1 MTRRVVIVSG
11 EASGDLY
18 GADLARHLKAQLPDM
33 ELWGVGGVRMQ
44 EAGVHLLA
52 DSRAWGAIGIIESL
66 KVAPRV
72 WRVFLRLKRALK
84 RLQPELL
91 VAIDFGAFNIPL
103 CRWAKTQGMRV
114 VYYMPPSSWRRDRQG
129 RDLPAVADA
138 VLTPFAWSAEIL
150 QAMGANAIRIRHP
163 LLRLTHPSESRITF
177 CQRLG
182 LDPDRPIVALLPGS
196 RHHEVRALTTL
207 YARVASLLTERLPE
221 VQFVL
226 SVAPH
231 FTPEYLHTLWADGQ
245 KQWVPTET
253 RPVADMLAH
262 ADCAVVCSGTA
273 TLEAALL
280 GTPMLIVYRGDALM
294 NLEYRLRKRRLAL
307 EMIGLPNLIL
317 GRKIIPELIQEQAT
331 PRTVSQGVL
340 ELLKRGELYHQQK
353 QAFDKIRRI
362 LGEGEDL
369 WEAPAWI
376 VRYLTESMPPRAAS
390 SESPY

>member
-18 GADLARHLKAQLPDM
+18 GADLARHLQAQVRSV
-33 ELWGVGGVRMQ
+33 EIRGVGGVRMR
-44 EAGVHLLA
+44 EARVHLIA

-72 WRVFLRLKRALK
+72 WRVFLKVKRIL
-84 RLQPELL
+84 RDWRPDLL
-91 VAIDFGAFNIPL
+91 VPIDFGAFNIPL
-103 CRWAKTQGMRV
+103 CRWAKSRGIPV

-129 RDLPAVADA
+129 QDLPNVTDV
-138 VLTPFAWSAEIL
+138 VLTPFPWSAEIL
-150 QAMGANAIRIRHP
+150 QAMGAQAVRVRHP
-163 LLRLTHPSESRITF
+163 LLRLTHPNETKITF

-207 YARVASLLTERLPE
+207 YARVANILTERVPE

-231 FTPEYLHTLWADGQ
+231 FQTGYLHGLWADGQ
-245 KQWVPTET
+245 RQWVPTET

-262 ADCAVVCSGTA
+262 ADCAVICSGTA

-280 GTPMLIVYRGDALM
+280 GTPMLIVYRGDTLM
-294 NLEYRLRKRRLAL
+294 SLEYRLRRRRLAL

-317 GRKIIPELIQEQAT
+317 GRKVIPEKIQEAAN
-331 PRTVSQGVL
+331 PHAVSKTVL
-340 ELLKRGELYHQQK
+340 ELLQRGELYHQQK
-353 QAFDKIRRI
+353 QAFQEIRRT

-376 VRYLTESMPPRAAS
+376 AHYLTESIPVRMD
-390 SESPY
+390 

>member
-18 GADLARHLKAQLPDM
+18 GADLARHLQAQVRTV
-33 ELWGVGGVRMQ
+33 EIRGVGGVRMR
-44 EAGVHLLA
+44 EAGVHLIA

-66 KVAPRV
+66 KVAPQVWHVFFKVKRV
-72 WRVFLRLKRALK
+72 LRDWR
-84 RLQPELL
+84 PDLL
-91 VAIDFGAFNIPL
+91 VPIDFGAFNIPL
-103 CRWAKTQGMRV
+103 SRWARSRGIPV

-129 RDLPAVADA
+129 QDLPHVADV
-138 VLTPFAWSAEIL
+138 VLTPFPWSADML
-150 QAMGANAIRIRHP
+150 QAMGAQVVRVRHP
-163 LLRLTHPSESRITF
+163 LLRLTHPNEPKITF

-196 RHHEVRALTTL
+196 RYHEVRALTTL
-207 YARVASLLTERLPE
+207 YARVANLLTERVPE

-231 FTPEYLHTLWADGQ
+231 FQTEYLHGLWADGQ
-245 KQWVPTET
+245 HQWVPTET

-262 ADCAVVCSGTA
+262 ADCAVICSGTA

-280 GTPMLIVYRGDALM
+280 WTPMLIVYRGDTLM
-294 NLEYRLRKRRLAL
+294 NLEYRLRRRRLAL

-317 GRKIIPELIQEQAT
+317 GRKVIPELIQESAN
-331 PRTVSQGVL
+331 PHAVSKAVL
-340 ELLKRGELYHQQK
+340 ELLQRGELYHQQK
-353 QAFDKIRRI
+353 QAFQEIRRT

-376 VRYLTESMPPRAAS
+376 AHYLTESIPLRVD
-390 SESPY
+390 

>member
-18 GADLARHLKAQLPDM
+18 GADLARHLQAQVRSV
-33 ELWGVGGVRMQ
+33 EIRGVGGVRMR
-44 EAGVHLLA
+44 EAGVHLIA

-72 WRVFLRLKRALK
+72 WRVFLKVKRIL
-84 RLQPELL
+84 RDWRPDLL
-91 VAIDFGAFNIPL
+91 VPIDFGAFNIPL
-103 CRWAKTQGMRV
+103 CRWAKSRGIPV

-129 RDLPAVADA
+129 QDLPNVTDV
-138 VLTPFAWSAEIL
+138 VLTPFPWSAEIL
-150 QAMGANAIRIRHP
+150 QAMGAQAVRVRHP
-163 LLRLTHPSESRITF
+163 LLRLTHPNETKITF

-207 YARVASLLTERLPE
+207 YARVANILTERVPE

-231 FTPEYLHTLWADGQ
+231 FQTGYLHGLWADGQ
-245 KQWVPTET
+245 RQWVPTET

-262 ADCAVVCSGTA
+262 ADCAVICSGTA

-280 GTPMLIVYRGDALM
+280 GTPMLIVYRGDTLM
-294 NLEYRLRKRRLAL
+294 SLEYRLRRRRLAL

-317 GRKIIPELIQEQAT
+317 GRKVIPEKIQEAAN
-331 PRTVSQGVL
+331 PHAVSKTVL
-340 ELLKRGELYHQQK
+340 ELLQRGELYHQQK
-353 QAFDKIRRI
+353 QAFQEIRRT

-376 VRYLTESMPPRAAS
+376 AHYLTESIPVRMD
-390 SESPY
+390 

>member
-1 MTRRVVIVSG
+1 
-11 EASGDLY
+11 
-18 GADLARHLKAQLPDM
+18 
-33 ELWGVGGVRMQ
+33 
-44 EAGVHLLA
+44 
-52 DSRAWGAIGIIESL
+52 
-66 KVAPRV
+66 
-72 WRVFLRLKRALK
+72 
-84 RLQPELL
+84 
-91 VAIDFGAFNIPL
+91 
-103 CRWAKTQGMRV
+103 
-114 VYYMPPSSWRRDRQG
+114 
-129 RDLPAVADA
+129 

-163 LLRLTHPSESRITF
+163 LLRLTHPSESKITF

-196 RHHEVRALTTL
+196 RRHEVRALTTL
-207 YARVASLLTERLPE
+207 YARVASLLTERMPE

-262 ADCAVVCSGTA
+262 ADCAVICSGTA

-317 GRKIIPELIQEQAT
+317 GRKVIPELIQEQAT
-331 PRTVSQGVL
+331 PRTVSQGLL

-353 QAFDKIRRI
+353 QAFGEIRRI

-376 VRYLTESMPPRAAS
+376 VRYLTELTPPRAAS

>member
-18 GADLARHLKAQLPDM
+18 GADLARHLQAQVRSV
-33 ELWGVGGVRMQ
+33 EIRGVGGVRMR
-44 EAGVHLLA
+44 EAGVHLIA

-72 WRVFLRLKRALK
+72 WRVFLKVKRIL
-84 RLQPELL
+84 RDWRPDLL
-91 VAIDFGAFNIPL
+91 VPIDFGAFNIPL
-103 CRWAKTQGMRV
+103 CRWAKSRGIPV
-114 VYYMPPSSWRRDRQG
+114 IYYMPPSSWRRDRQG
-129 RDLPAVADA
+129 QDLPNVTDV
-138 VLTPFAWSAEIL
+138 VLTPFPWSAEIL
-150 QAMGANAIRIRHP
+150 QAMGAQAVRVRHP
-163 LLRLTHPSESRITF
+163 LLRLTHPNETKITF

-207 YARVASLLTERLPE
+207 YARVANILTERVPE

-231 FTPEYLHTLWADGQ
+231 FQTGYLHGLWADGQ
-245 KQWVPTET
+245 RQWVPTET

-262 ADCAVVCSGTA
+262 ADCAVICSGTA

-280 GTPMLIVYRGDALM
+280 GTPMLIVYRGDTLM
-294 NLEYRLRKRRLAL
+294 SLEYRLRRRRLAL

-317 GRKIIPELIQEQAT
+317 GRKVIPEKIQEAAN
-331 PRTVSQGVL
+331 PHAVSKTVL
-340 ELLKRGELYHQQK
+340 ELLQRGELYHQQK
-353 QAFDKIRRI
+353 QAFQEIRRT

-376 VRYLTESMPPRAAS
+376 AHYLTESIPVRMD
-390 SESPY
+390 